1 MSVMTYKGYHA
12 RVDFE
17 PNDGVFAGRLAGIN
31 DIITFESDNVKG
43 LQAAF
48 HEAVDDYLE
57 TCQQIG
63 KDPQKPYSG
72 KMMFRVAPEVHA
84 RAALAA
90 ELAGTSLN
98 QWAEKA
104 LDEAAKATA

>member
-1 MSVMTYKGYHA
+1 MSAMTYKGYHA
-12 RVDFE
+12 RVEFE

-31 DIITFESDNVKG
+31 DIITFEADTVKG
-43 LQAAF
+43 LEEAF
-48 HEAVDDYLE
+48 REAVDDYLA
-57 TCQQIG
+57 TCQSLG

-90 ELAGTSLN
+90 ELSGTSLN

-104 LDEAAKATA
+104 LDEAARQVV